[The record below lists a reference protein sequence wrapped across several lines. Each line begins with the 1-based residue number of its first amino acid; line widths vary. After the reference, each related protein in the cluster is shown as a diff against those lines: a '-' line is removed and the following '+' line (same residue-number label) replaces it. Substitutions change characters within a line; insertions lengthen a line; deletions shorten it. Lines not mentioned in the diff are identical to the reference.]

1 MKEETGKAE
10 SSSDNGWKRG
20 QMKNY
25 VKRQNRM
32 VND

>member
-25 VKRQNRM
+25 VKRTEW
-32 VND
+32 